1 MVGMPVVS
9 LTSDIGQQDYLI
21 GAVKGQLLSCNS
33 SLNIVDI
40 THYLS
45 SSNYPQAAYVC
56 KNAFKHFPK
65 ESLHIVI
72 LNLFEMKADR
82 MLLSRLNDQYLI
94 SPDNGIVTMIAAAKP
109 ETIYE
114 IDIRNDHTLL
124 EITKTVSKAVDTVF
138 SSKGIASVGNKINQI
153 VEKYPLRPTI
163 GPNWMEGQILFID
176 HFENVV
182 INISKEEFEE
192 HRQGRSFKLVFKRNE
207 VIDSINENYASV
219 QEGEKLAF
227 FNSAGYLEIAINKGN
242 MAGLFGL
249 QGFNERMNMQNPTM
263 QNKWF
268 YQTVRVFFE

>member
-21 GAVKGQLLSCNS
+21 GAVKGQLLSCNA

-65 ESLHIVI
+65 QSLHIVL
-72 LNLFEMKADR
+72 LNLFETKADK
-82 MLLSRLNDQYLI
+82 MLLSVINDQYLI
-94 SPDNGIVTMIAAAKP
+94 TD
-109 ETIYE
+109 
-114 IDIRNDHTLL
+114 
-124 EITKTVSKAVDTVF
+124 TVAKAVNVVF
-138 SSKGIASVGNKINQI
+138 SAGGIAGTGNEINEI

-207 VIDSINENYASV
+207 VIDTIYENYASV

-249 QGFNERMNMQNPTM
+249 QGFNERINMQNPAM